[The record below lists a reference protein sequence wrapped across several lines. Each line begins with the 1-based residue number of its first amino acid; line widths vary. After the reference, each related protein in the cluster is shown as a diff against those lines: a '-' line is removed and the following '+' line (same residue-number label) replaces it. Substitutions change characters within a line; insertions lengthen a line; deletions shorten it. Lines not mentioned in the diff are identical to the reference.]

1 MHSNAHVP
9 KQTLQQPVKSTTQIF
24 FPYRVNF
31 LLPNETLSEIE
42 AKRFTEAQKIRRHE
56 LNCKISSSKLFLAF
70 LLIYVLALIDIP
82 FNY

>member
-1 MHSNAHVP
+1 MRTCPN
-9 KQTLQQPVKSTTQIF
+9 KLYNNQSTTQIF